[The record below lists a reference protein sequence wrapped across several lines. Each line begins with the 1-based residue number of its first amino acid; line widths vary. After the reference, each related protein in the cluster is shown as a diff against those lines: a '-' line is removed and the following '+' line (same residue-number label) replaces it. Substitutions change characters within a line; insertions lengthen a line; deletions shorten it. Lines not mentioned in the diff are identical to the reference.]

1 MKVLNKS
8 KTYYLW
14 FFSYLIVF
22 IIPLTF
28 SFFNYLYS
36 VDIIRNESSFLKKTA
51 QNQMKELIDL
61 RLTELGK
68 MADQVVWDRQIRFY
82 LKLNEPDKE
91 FRESIEKKIKE
102 IRFLN
107 KYIEQIYIVNE
118 AKDQSSDERIIPYNF
133 QASKIDWEK
142 ISENSGKSFSFD
154 DVNGNSPGNELY
166 LITRFFMIGEGKE
179 KLYAVIFV
187 NPDLLFDS
195 LVQIEWLENGAGYV
209 LENDGGIISSIEN
222 IEVDESFKMGAARFL
237 SEQAGSGYNEIEK
250 DKYIVSVVKSDLIDW
265 YYTIILPE
273 SVLYGKLNRF
283 QITVLIS
290 LSVCLAAGIF
300 MSLFFTHKNFFP
312 VLGLI
317 NLFGGS
323 SFEKIYENYINE
335 FEILESEI
343 KSVISENLSIK
354 DTIQKNR
361 EGLKR
366 VFFRRLIMGEKIEE
380 DVLADLGTSIGV
392 DFLYENFAVMIII
405 PPDDEEF
412 DFFSLKK
419 NLDDISESLEKD
431 FNSYLLVY
439 SGRNVVIVNIEH
451 DEDDDVLNKKLE
463 SVSEYIRGKTKHNI
477 IATAGN
483 IYESITGISLSYS
496 DALKVLEYSTLLR
509 DKNVLLFS
517 ELKKLK
523 KGRSFEYLSYLEDEY
538 KIYNLLTA
546 GKYEEAEALF
556 NSSIETIEEYYLD
569 VDILRLR
576 LAGFKNIL
584 IESLNMILRND
595 PENLKTLVKSVLDS
609 SNFTRFQSVSRQ
621 VFNKLSKLNPDKSRS
636 SIVSEAKK
644 YIENNFTDKNL
655 SVTDIADVLGITP
668 QHLSKI
674 FKEINGTGV
683 LQFINSCRI
692 NEAEKIL
699 VNETDMSVKDTAGLI
714 GYYNEVTFIRNFKN
728 ITGVSPGKYREAHL
742 NKS

>member
-102 IRFLN
+102 VRFLN

-154 DVNGNSPGNELY
+154 DVNLNSPGNELY

-222 IEVDESFKMGAARFL
+222 IEVDESFKMGAAGFL

-283 QITVLIS
+283 QITVFIS
-290 LSVCLAAGIF
+290 LFVCLAAGIF

-392 DFLYENFAVMIII
+392 DFLYDNFAVMIII

-412 DFFSLKK
+412 DFFNLKK

-595 PENLKTLVKSVLDS
+595 PENLKPLVKSVLDS

-621 VFNKLSKLNPDKSRS
+621 VFNELSKLNPDKSRS

-699 VNETDMSVKDTAGLI
+699 VNETDMSVKDTAGII

-728 ITGVSPGKYREAHL
+728 ITGVSPGKYREASL
-742 NKS
+742 KSK

>member
-102 IRFLN
+102 VRFLN

-283 QITVLIS
+283 QITVFIS

-312 VLGLI
+312 VIGLI

-380 DVLADLGTSIGV
+380 DVLADLGTSIGI

-451 DEDDDVLNKKLE
+451 DEDDDILNKKLE

-595 PENLKTLVKSVLDS
+595 PENLKPLVKSVLDS

-699 VNETDMSVKDTAGLI
+699 VNETDMSVKDTAGII

-728 ITGVSPGKYREAHL
+728 ITGVSPGKYREASL
-742 NKS
+742 KSK

>member
-82 LKLNEPDKE
+82 LKLNESDKE
-91 FRESIEKKIKE
+91 FRKSIEKKIKE
-102 IRFLN
+102 VRFLN

-154 DVNGNSPGNELY
+154 DVNLNSPGNELY

-392 DFLYENFAVMIII
+392 DFLYDNFAVMIII

-699 VNETDMSVKDTAGLI
+699 VNETDMSVKDTAGII

-728 ITGVSPGKYREAHL
+728 ITGVSPGKYREASL
-742 NKS
+742 KSK